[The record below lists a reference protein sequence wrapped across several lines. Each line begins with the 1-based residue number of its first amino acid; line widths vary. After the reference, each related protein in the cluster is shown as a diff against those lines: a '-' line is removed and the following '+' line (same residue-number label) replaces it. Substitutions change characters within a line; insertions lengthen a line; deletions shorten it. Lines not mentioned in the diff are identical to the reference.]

1 MYVLNYGGIHFIEL
15 ITINFIKK
23 QCVSSAEGH
32 TFYKLITNYLHEK
45 SISINNSIPIFMF
58 CCS

>member
-1 MYVLNYGGIHFIEL
+1 MGAYILSNL
-15 ITINFIKK
+15 LQLTLIKK